1 MRTLGH
7 PCSGAPLR
15 RRVMPSNARTRVA
28 RRIGVA
34 VALGAVLVPSVA
46 AASPGDTDTGTT
58 ETVEEGI
65 GDEGIGE
72 TSDPTTVD
80 ETIDDATIFDDLS
93 LTEVIQTLADDD
105 FSFDGRNILV
115 EDPAPL
121 GPHHHEP
128 DVVADTPQTTDGGS
142 GTEGPVTAVGFNDAF
157 SLNSRPEATHTIFLD
172 FDGHTVSG
180 TAWNTS
186 VTTIQAGRYRREP
199 ASRPDTGFTQHE
211 LNGIYEIWTRVAED
225 FAAWDVNVTTEDP
238 GVDALMRSGFG
249 DQEYGIRTI
258 ITPDYQWYSS
268 QQFGGVAYLRS
279 FSRSSDL
286 PAWVFSSNLGTGNPK
301 SVAEAI
307 SHEVGHTLGLQHDG
321 HNDGSSS
328 SSYYSGHGNWAP
340 IMGVGYYREVTQWSD
355 GSYPGATNTEDDL
368 AIIDGFIDRL
378 PASTSGAKLPATAAS
393 STTHVLGESGAT
405 QTHSLAVAQGPV
417 SIALDKLDANGNLL
431 ASLTV
436 RNSAGQIVGS
446 ASPLH
451 PASWSLTVDLPAA
464 ATPGTYTVEVR
475 GMGWA
480 GSGSSDP
487 GFSAYGSIGAYTV
500 SVQMPNAGTT
510 TNPPPPSD
518 GSTTPP
524 PSAPPPSNST
534 DPTDPPSQPSRETG
548 DRLQP
553 VDPLRALDTRNA
565 WTPVNGRLRAG
576 QNLKLA
582 LPTAPAGSTAAVINV
597 VAAAPT
603 GSGWLSVTPC
613 TALSSTERT
622 SSINFARGRSIANS
636 IIAPMTANGEICVY
650 ASTATHV
657 VIDVTGWIGKS
668 GSLTLDQVGSDR
680 VIDTRI
686 GLGIPRRLRAGT
698 TTEIDL
704 SGDLS
709 GPDIG
714 AVALSLT
721 AIRPMARGYIT
732 IDNCAGSRTPSQHA
746 TSSLN
751 IATRENRSNNG
762 IFALGTGQRLC
773 ISTTTTT
780 HITIDITGEFGT
792 GNGLRFV
799 AASPS
804 RVLDTRDQRALSA
817 GASTSF
823 DLPTAEIATGFS
835 VLPSAASVNLTAA
848 RPEARGF
855 VTAWDCG
862 QRPQTSALNPAADT
876 STASGALVPLSA
888 SGQTCLFHSTGGHLI
903 VDLAGW
909 WI

>member
-1 MRTLGH
+1 MRTFGH
-7 PCSGAPLR
+7 PHSDALVR
-15 RRVMPSNARTRVA
+15 RRIMPTSVRARVA
-28 RRIGVA
+28 RRLGAAI
-34 VALGAVLVPSVA
+34 ALGAVLVPSMVDA
-46 AASPGDTDTGTT
+46 APSDTGAT
-58 ETVEEGI
+58 ETV
-65 GDEGIGE
+65 DETTSAE
-72 TSDPTTVD
+72 TTSAETTTA
-80 ETIDDATIFDDLS
+80 ETTIDDATIFDELS
-93 LTEVIQTLADDD
+93 LTEVIETLADDD

-128 DVVADTPQTTDGGS
+128 DAAPEAIDGGS
-142 GTEGPVTAVGFNDAF
+142 GTNGPVTAIGFTDAF
-157 SLNSRPEATHTIFLD
+157 SLNSRPSATHSIFLD

-180 TAWNTS
+180 TPWNAS
-186 VTTIQAGRYRREP
+186 VATINAGRYRREP
-199 ASRPDTGFTQHE
+199 ANQPDTGFTQLE
-211 LNGIYEIWTRVAED
+211 LNGIHEIWMRVAED

-268 QQFGGVAYLRS
+268 QQYGGVAYLRS

-301 SVAEAI
+301 SVAEAV

-321 HNDGSSS
+321 HDDGSSS

-368 AIIDGFIDRL
+368 AIIDEFIDRL
-378 PASTSGAKLPATAAS
+378 PLAAGGAGLPATAAS
-393 STTHVLGESGAT
+393 TTTHVLGESGAT
-405 QTHSLAVAQGPV
+405 QTHSLTVTQGPV
-417 SIALDKLDANGNLL
+417 SIGLDKLEADGNLL
-431 ASLTV
+431 AALTV
-436 RNSAGQIVGS
+436 RDPAGQIVGS

-451 PASWSLTVDLPAA
+451 PAAWSLTVDLPPA

-487 GFSAYGSIGAYTV
+487 GFSAYGSIGGYTL
-500 SVQMPNAGTT
+500 SVQMPNASTT
-510 TNPPPPSD
+510 TAPPPPSD
-518 GSTTPP
+518 GPTSPP
-524 PSAPPPSNST
+524 PSAPPPSTSS
-534 DPTDPPSQPSRETG
+534 DPTDPPSRPSSDTG

-553 VDPLRALDTRNA
+553 VDPLRVLDTRSA
-565 WTPVNGRLRAG
+565 SSPTDGRLRSG
-576 QNLKLA
+576 QNLKLD
-582 LPTAPAGSTAAVINV
+582 LPTAPDGSTAAVINV

-603 GSGWLSVTPC
+603 GTGWLSVTPC
-613 TALSSTERT
+613 TALATTERT
-622 SSINFARGRSIANS
+622 SSINFTRGLSIANS

-657 VIDVTGWIGKS
+657 VIDVTGWIGNS
-668 GSLTLDQVGSDR
+668 GTLTLDQVGSDR

-686 GLGIPRRLRAGT
+686 GLGIPQRLRAGT

-709 GPDIG
+709 GADIG
-714 AVALSLT
+714 AVALSVT
-721 AIRPMARGYIT
+721 AIRPTTRGYIT
-732 IDNCAGSRTPSQHA
+732 IDNCAGSSTISQHA

-751 IATRENRSNNG
+751 VATRENRSNNG
-762 IFALGTGQRLC
+762 IFALGSGQRLC

-780 HITIDITGEFGT
+780 HVTIDVTGEFGA

-804 RVLDTRDQRALSA
+804 RVLDTRGQGALSA

-823 DLPTAEIATGFS
+823 HMPTAEIANAFS
-835 VLPSAASVNLTAA
+835 TLPSAASVNLTAA

-862 QRPQTSALNPAADT
+862 QRPETSALNPTADA
-876 STASGALVPLSA
+876 STASGALVPLSD